1 MYPVVI
7 KSVVTAVTPLVLA
20 EIPNAVN
27 QAYEGIV
34 SWFKEDEVVKAE
46 PIKKRKKYD
55 NSKITKEQYDVLME
69 MYSNYRGIITQDELT
84 QNTNEILGLNKS
96 RTSYGNYW
104 LGKKSRDD
112 CQ

>member
-1 MYPVVI
+1 MYPVAI
-7 KSVVTAVTPLVLA
+7 KAVVAAVTPLVLA

-34 SWFKEDEVVKAE
+34 SWFKGEEVKAD

-55 NSKITKEQYDVLME
+55 NSKITKEQYDVIME
-69 MYSNYRGIITQDELT
+69 LYSNYRGIITQDELT

-104 LGKKSRDD
+104 LGKKSRGD